1 MKEVRGMGGV
11 SAHAATRLTW
21 SLWVGCVVL
30 IALALLLDFATHESN
45 LPRPG
50 ERADPALAVLMGL
63 LSLAYPT
70 VGALIASR
78 LPTNPIGWMFC
89 GAGLLYV
96 TQRFSISY
104 ADYALIESSG
114 WPGGE
119 SVAWF
124 STWVGLA
131 GPVLAGVFL
140 MLLFPSGRL
149 MSRRWRT
156 VAWVAVFGAA
166 LLALGDAF
174 TPGALR
180 THSFVENP
188 FGVVEAIGG
197 VFPAYKVF
205 SASTVLGATL
215 LLMSTLAALFS
226 LILRL
231 YRAGGDER
239 QQLKWF
245 LFAAVPATPCV
256 GVVLMDV
263 IFHHLNTYFLVFEN
277 SPYWTGI
284 WGWQFL
290 VLMSYVALYAALAV
304 PVFTYIAILRYRL
317 FDIDI
322 IINRTLVYGAL
333 TSCVV
338 GIYVLAVVAL
348 GALFQAHGTLVVSLL
363 ATGLVATLFQPLR
376 GRLQRGVN
384 RLIYGERDDPYAVIS
399 RLGRRLEATL
409 APDAVLSTIVK
420 TIREALKL
428 PYTAIALPRDGEG
441 FEVVATSGEQSPAD
455 PLVLPLSYGGESV
468 GELLLAPRAPGE
480 GFSAADRRLL
490 DDLAHQAGVAVH
502 GVRVMADL
510 QRSRER
516 LVLAREEER
525 RRLRRDLHDELA
537 PTLAALGLSAATVG
551 ELIPTDPKDAAF
563 ANEKLQAAIRAT
575 VGEVRR
581 LVYDLRPPAL
591 DELGLIEAIRER
603 ASRYGMG
610 DEGFRATVEAPDE
623 LPPLP
628 AALEVAA
635 YRIVQEAL
643 MNVSRHARASS
654 CTVRLAC
661 TDSSSRV
668 LTIEVTDDGVGLPE
682 RPEGG
687 VGLHSMR
694 ERAAELGGECKIV
707 RSWPSGTRVFARLPS
722 REPLLEGRKEEA

>member
-1 MKEVRGMGGV
+1 MSPRT
-11 SAHAATRLTW
+11 AAWLAWSVCAVCVALIVLT
-21 SLWVGCVVL
+21 
-30 IALALLLDFATHESN
+30 LLLDFSTDDS
-45 LPRPG
+45 LTTSSWVFSRSPG
-50 ERADPALAVLMGL
+50 LAIAVLTGM
-63 LSLAYPT
+63 LSLVFPA
-70 VGALIASR
+70 VGAIIASR
-78 LPTNPIGWMFC
+78 LPMNPIGWIFC
-89 GAGLLYV
+89 GVGLLYT
-96 TQRFSISY
+96 TQRFTQAY
-104 ADYALIESSG
+104 ANYALLVNFAF
-114 WPGGE
+114 PGGE
-119 SVAWF
+119 YMAWF
-124 STWVGLA
+124 SGLVNQ
-131 GPVLAGVFL
+131 GSLVLAGVFV
-140 MLLFPSGRL
+140 MLLFPDGSL
-149 MSRRWRT
+149 PSRRWRI
-156 VAWVAVFGAA
+156 VAWTAVCGA
-166 LLALGDAF
+166 LLTDLYAAF
-174 TPGALR
+174 YPQDVGTSA
-180 THSFVENP
+180 HVMNP
-188 FGVVEAIGG
+188 FGWVGGIRIGVIG
-197 VFPAYKVF
+197 VGLTTYDFLDY
-205 SASTVLGATL
+205 SGLIGETL
-215 LLMSTLAALFS
+215 SLTCILAAICS
-226 LILRL
+226 LALRL
-231 YRAGGDER
+231 HRARGDER

-245 LFAAVPATPCV
+245 MYAAVPAALCFSLSWLEFT
-256 GVVLMDV
+256 VVD
-263 IFHHLNTYFLVFEN
+263 FTQLVFGTPLIPLDDN
-277 SPYWTGI
+277 LLDNILYG
-284 WGWQFL
+284 GVFALL
-290 VLMSYVALYAALAV
+290 VV
-304 PVFTYIAILRYRL
+304 PIFTYIAIVRYHL
-317 FDIDI
+317 YDIDVV
-322 IINRTLVYGAL
+322 INRTLVYGAL

-348 GALFQAHGTLVVSLL
+348 GALFQTQGNIAVSLV
-363 ATGLVATLFQPLR
+363 ATGLVAVLFQPLR
-376 GRLQRGVN
+376 SRLQRGVN
-384 RLIYGERDDPYAVIS
+384 RLMYGERDNPYAVIS

-409 APDAVLSTIVK
+409 APEAVLSTIVK

-441 FEVVATSGEQSPAD
+441 FEAVATSGEHSPAD

-575 VGEVRR
+575 VGEIRR

-603 ASRYGMG
+603 ASRYGVG

-628 AALEVAA
+628 AAVEVAA

-643 MNVSRHARASS
+643 MNVSRHARAYS

-661 TDSSSRV
+661 TDSSSRE

-694 ERAAELGGECKIV
+694 ERAAELGGECEIV

-722 REPLLEGRKEEA
+722 REPLLEGRKEE

>member
-1 MKEVRGMGGV
+1 MSPRT
-11 SAHAATRLTW
+11 AAWLAWSVCAVCVALIVLT
-21 SLWVGCVVL
+21 
-30 IALALLLDFATHESN
+30 LLLDFSTDDS
-45 LPRPG
+45 LTTSSWVFSRSPG
-50 ERADPALAVLMGL
+50 LAIAVLTGM
-63 LSLAYPT
+63 LSLVFPA
-70 VGALIASR
+70 VGAIIASR
-78 LPTNPIGWMFC
+78 LPMNPIGWIFC
-89 GAGLLYV
+89 GVGLLYT
-96 TQRFSISY
+96 TQRFTQAY
-104 ADYALIESSG
+104 ANYALLVNFAF
-114 WPGGE
+114 PGGE
-119 SVAWF
+119 YMAWF
-124 STWVGLA
+124 SGLVNQ
-131 GPVLAGVFL
+131 GSLVLAGVFV
-140 MLLFPSGRL
+140 MLLFPDGRL
-149 MSRRWRT
+149 PSRRWRI
-156 VAWVAVFGAA
+156 VAWTAVCGA
-166 LLALGDAF
+166 LLTDLYAAF
-174 TPGALR
+174 YPHDVGTSA
-180 THSFVENP
+180 HVMNP
-188 FGVVEAIGG
+188 FGWVGGIRIGVIG
-197 VFPAYKVF
+197 VGLTTYDFLDY
-205 SASTVLGATL
+205 SGLIGETL
-215 LLMSTLAALFS
+215 SLTCILAAICS
-226 LILRL
+226 LALRL
-231 YRAGGDER
+231 HRARGDER

-245 LFAAVPATPCV
+245 MYAAVPAALCFSLSWLEFT
-256 GVVLMDV
+256 VVD
-263 IFHHLNTYFLVFEN
+263 FTQLVFGTPLIPLDDN
-277 SPYWTGI
+277 LLDNILYG
-284 WGWQFL
+284 GVFALL
-290 VLMSYVALYAALAV
+290 VV
-304 PVFTYIAILRYRL
+304 PIFTYIAIVRYHL
-317 FDIDI
+317 YDIDVV
-322 IINRTLVYGAL
+322 INRTLVYGAL

-348 GALFQAHGTLVVSLL
+348 GALFQTQGNIAVSLV
-363 ATGLVATLFQPLR
+363 ATGLVAVLFQPLR
-376 GRLQRGVN
+376 SRLQRGVN
-384 RLIYGERDDPYAVIS
+384 RLMYGERDNPYAVIS

-409 APDAVLSTIVK
+409 APEAVLSTIVK

-441 FEVVATSGEQSPAD
+441 FEAVATSGEHSPAD

-563 ANEKLQAAIRAT
+563 ANDKLQAAIRAT
-575 VGEVRR
+575 VGEIRR

-603 ASRYGMG
+603 ASRYGVG

-628 AALEVAA
+628 AAVEVAA

-643 MNVSRHARASS
+643 MNVSRHARAYS

-661 TDSSSRV
+661 TDSSSRE

-694 ERAAELGGECKIV
+694 ERAAELGGECEIV
-707 RSWPSGTRVFARLPS
+707 SSWPSGTRVFARLPS
-722 REPLLEGRKEEA
+722 REPLLEGRKEE

>member
-1 MKEVRGMGGV
+1 MSPRT
-11 SAHAATRLTW
+11 AAWLAWSVCAVCVALIVLT
-21 SLWVGCVVL
+21 
-30 IALALLLDFATHESN
+30 LLLDFSTDDS
-45 LPRPG
+45 LTTSSWVFSRSPG
-50 ERADPALAVLMGL
+50 LAIAVLTGM
-63 LSLAYPT
+63 LSLVFPA
-70 VGALIASR
+70 VGAIIASR
-78 LPTNPIGWMFC
+78 LPMNPIGWIFC
-89 GAGLLYV
+89 GVGLLYT
-96 TQRFSISY
+96 TQRFTQAY
-104 ADYALIESSG
+104 ANYALLVNFAF
-114 WPGGE
+114 PGGE
-119 SVAWF
+119 YMAWF
-124 STWVGLA
+124 SGLVNQ
-131 GPVLAGVFL
+131 GSLVLAGVFV
-140 MLLFPSGRL
+140 MLLFPDGRL
-149 MSRRWRT
+149 PSRRWRI
-156 VAWVAVFGAA
+156 VAWTAVCGA
-166 LLALGDAF
+166 LLTDLYAAF
-174 TPGALR
+174 YPHDVGTSA
-180 THSFVENP
+180 HVMNP
-188 FGVVEAIGG
+188 FGWVGGIRIGVIG
-197 VFPAYKVF
+197 VGLTTYDFLDY
-205 SASTVLGATL
+205 SGLIGETL
-215 LLMSTLAALFS
+215 SLTCILAAICS
-226 LILRL
+226 LALRL
-231 YRAGGDER
+231 HRARGDER

-245 LFAAVPATPCV
+245 MYAAVPAALCFSLSWLEFT
-256 GVVLMDV
+256 VVD
-263 IFHHLNTYFLVFEN
+263 FTQLVFGTPLIPLDDN
-277 SPYWTGI
+277 LLDNILYG
-284 WGWQFL
+284 GVFALL
-290 VLMSYVALYAALAV
+290 VV
-304 PVFTYIAILRYRL
+304 PIFTYIAIVRYHL
-317 FDIDI
+317 YDIDVV
-322 IINRTLVYGAL
+322 INRTLVYGAL

-348 GALFQAHGTLVVSLL
+348 GALFQTQGNIAVSLV
-363 ATGLVATLFQPLR
+363 ATGLVAVLFQPLR
-376 GRLQRGVN
+376 SRLQRGVN
-384 RLIYGERDDPYAVIS
+384 RLMYGERDNPYAVIS

-409 APDAVLSTIVK
+409 APEAVLSTIVK

-441 FEVVATSGEQSPAD
+441 FEAVATSGEHSPAD

-563 ANEKLQAAIRAT
+563 ANDKLQAAIRAT
-575 VGEVRR
+575 VGEIRR

-603 ASRYGMG
+603 ASRYGVG

-628 AALEVAA
+628 AAVEVAA

-643 MNVSRHARASS
+643 MNVSRHARAYS

-661 TDSSSRV
+661 TDSSSRE

-694 ERAAELGGECKIV
+694 ERAAELGGECEIV

-722 REPLLEGRKEEA
+722 REPLLEGRKEE